1 MNAQI
6 AIMRSAQSVLH
17 RTSLPISEANRIG
30 DRIASSLAK
39 PDNFE
44 KATARYHTNDVC
56 EIGERAAKEYVKLA
70 MA

>member
-17 RTSLPISEANRIG
+17 RTSLPLTEANRIG
-30 DRIASSLAK
+30 EQIANILVK
-39 PDNFE
+39 PGNFE
-44 KATARYHTNDVC
+44 KATARYHTTDVC
-56 EIGERAAKEYVKLA
+56 EVGERAAREYVKLV

>member
-17 RTSLPISEANRIG
+17 RTSLPITEANRIG
-30 DRIASSLAK
+30 EQIANSLVK
-39 PDNFE
+39 PGNFE
-44 KATARYHTNDVC
+44 QATARYHTDDVC
-56 EIGERAAKEYVKLA
+56 EIGEWAAREYVKLV